1 MAHPTIDGASCPDR
15 GWGTLVTWQ
24 RQTGEIEAALAQG
37 PQQERDRNRRQG
49 MTNTLAPGP
58 GGDSGGD
65 SAAVLSL
72 LWAAFCFSLMTVC
85 VKGAGARLPVAEL
98 VLARGLVSVVLS
110 WWMLRRAGIHPW
122 GRRRR
127 LLATRGLL
135 GSVALACVYGAVT
148 RLPLATATLLQYLY
162 PAFTALIAWLS
173 LGELLSRRTLLA
185 CGCGWLGVL
194 VVAHGI
200 SPTAIGLSLG
210 HAPLQTLAW
219 PVAEPQAWAAAQP
232 LIGVLLAVSG
242 AMLTALAYVSVRE
255 LGRSEHPLVIVF
267 WFPLM
272 AVPLSLPWVL
282 QHPVWPHGLEWLWL
296 LGVGLFTQLGQIGLT
311 HGLTRLPAARATT
324 IGYVQVAFAA
334 LWGRLLFGEAIGS
347 ATGIGALLILAAA
360 LLSR

>member
-1 MAHPTIDGASCPDR
+1 
-15 GWGTLVTWQ
+15 
-24 RQTGEIEAALAQG
+24 
-37 PQQERDRNRRQG
+37 
-49 MTNTLAPGP
+49 MTNTLTPGP
-58 GGDSGGD
+58 GGDSRSD

-122 GRRRR
+122 GQRRR
-127 LLATRGLL
+127 LLAIRGLV

-200 SPTAIGLSLG
+200 SPTAVGLSLG
-210 HAPLQTLAW
+210 QAPVQPLAG
-219 PVAEPQAWAAAQP
+219 AAAQP

-242 AMLTALAYVSVRE
+242 ALLTALAYVSVRE

-282 QHPVWPHGLEWLWL
+282 QHPVRPQGSEWLWL
-296 LGVGLFTQLGQIGLT
+296 LGVGLFTQLGPVSYTHLT
-311 HGLTRLPAARATT
+311 LPTKR
-324 IGYVQVAFAA
+324 IV
-334 LWGRLLFGEAIGS
+334 
-347 ATGIGALLILAAA
+347 
-360 LLSR
+360 

>member
-1 MAHPTIDGASCPDR
+1 
-15 GWGTLVTWQ
+15 
-24 RQTGEIEAALAQG
+24 
-37 PQQERDRNRRQG
+37 
-49 MTNTLAPGP
+49 MTTPHAPGP
-58 GGDSGGD
+58 KDD
-65 SAAVLSL
+65 AAAVLSL
-72 LWAAFCFSLMTVC
+72 LFAAFCFSLMTVC
-85 VKGAGARLPVAEL
+85 VKGAGSRLPVAEV
-98 VLARGLVSVVLS
+98 VLARGLVSVALS
-110 WWMLRRAGIHPW
+110 WWMLRRAAINPW

-127 LLATRGLL
+127 LLATRGVL

-162 PAFTALIAWLS
+162 PTFTALIAWLS

-185 CGCGWLGVL
+185 GGCGWLGVL

-200 SPTAIGLSLG
+200 SPNALGLSLG
-210 HAPLQTLAW
+210 PGPLQPLIW
-219 PVAEPQAWAAAQP
+219 PTPEP

-242 AMLTALAYVSVRE
+242 ALLTALAYVSVRD

-282 QHPVWPHGLEWLWL
+282 QHPVWPHGIEWLWL

-311 HGLTRLPAARATT
+311 QGLTRLPAARATT

-334 LWGRLLFGEAIGS
+334 LWGRLLFGEAISS